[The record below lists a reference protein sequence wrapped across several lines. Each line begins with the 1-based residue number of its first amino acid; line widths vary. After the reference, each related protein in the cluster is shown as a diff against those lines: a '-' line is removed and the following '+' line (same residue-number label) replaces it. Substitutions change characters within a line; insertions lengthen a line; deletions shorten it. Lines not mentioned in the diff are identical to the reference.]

1 MRLWPALAA
10 QGWYLSLI
18 GELALAARTP

>member
-10 QGWYLSLI
+10 QGWYLALI
-18 GELALAARTP
+18 GELALAARTR